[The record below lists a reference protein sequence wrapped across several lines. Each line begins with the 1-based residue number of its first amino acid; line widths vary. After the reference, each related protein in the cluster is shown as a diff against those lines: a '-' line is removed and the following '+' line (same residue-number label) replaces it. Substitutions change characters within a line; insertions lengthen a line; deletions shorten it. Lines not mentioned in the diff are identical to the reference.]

1 MALQEAG
8 ALPSEMQ
15 KFMDSATEG
24 AVFVSF
30 GSSLRFWFPP
40 LLMLFLFLIL
50 LLPRSDQMPP
60 EKIKMFMETFK
71 QLKMKVFLLIIVDQV
86 DTLQVI
92 WKWDTEMPGLPDD
105 ILLR

>member
-1 MALQEAG
+1 
-8 ALPSEMQ
+8 
-15 KFMDSATEG
+15 
-24 AVFVSF
+24 
-30 GSSLRFWFPP
+30 
-40 LLMLFLFLIL
+40 
-50 LLPRSDQMPP
+50 MPP